1 MPDFPIDPELRVRA
15 GAERVLLRTND
26 ALQFIRT
33 MMLSRTGRP
42 WQDLLQSFEA
52 IRDEWSAIEAV
63 VNLEVLLEAEGL
75 LIEEKS
81 SHLSRPL
88 DRLKN
93 DDPSI
98 VEPIELATDAA

>member
-1 MPDFPIDPELRVRA
+1 MLDFPIDPELRVRA
-15 GAERVLLRTND
+15 SPERLQRTGD
-26 ALQFIRT
+26 ALQFIQK
-33 MMLSRTGRP
+33 MMLSRPGRP
-42 WQDLLQSFEA
+42 WQDLLQSFET

-81 SHLSRPL
+81 CHQRPRE
-88 DRLKN
+88 RLKN

>member
-1 MPDFPIDPELRVRA
+1 MLDFPIDPELRVRA
-15 GAERVLLRTND
+15 SPERLLRTDD
-26 ALQFIRT
+26 ALQFIRK
-33 MMLSRTGRP
+33 MMLSRPGRP

-52 IRDEWSAIEAV
+52 IRDEWGAIEAV
-63 VNLEVLLEAEGL
+63 VNLELLLEAEGL

-81 SHLSRPL
+81 CHQSRP
-88 DRLKN
+88 REKLKN